1 MICCCS
7 RIHTLSALRECVSE
21 FACDMWFCADSV
33 EKKYHCVIF
42 WIRIINRLRVRV
54 RISLDIC
61 CHGIPTFGTP
71 HVQFTKNAKYTSCI
85 SDCAR
90 FHVENFWKEP
100 RHFPFNKTITKSQMV
115 TVRYPNLPLFLSQQI
130 YLSMLF
136 AASSINYIKLR
147 LPSQIIKCKILAA
160 WVQHKL
166 SSMTIQM
173 WCILF
178 SYNLIRSLFCI
189 SLSSKERKE
198 KTPTVF
204 LRLLRLCKWNS
215 YIV

>member
-1 MICCCS
+1 MCEYHWIFVVMVFPHLALLMFNS
-7 RIHTLSALRECVSE
+7 LKMLNIHRVFRIVHVFML
-21 FACDMWFCADSV
+21 
-33 EKKYHCVIF
+33 K
-42 WIRIINRLRVRV
+42 
-54 RISLDIC
+54 IS
-61 CHGIPTFGTP
+61 G
-71 HVQFTKNAKYTSCI
+71 
-85 SDCAR
+85 
-90 FHVENFWKEP
+90 KEP

-160 WVQHKL
+160 WVQHEL

-178 SYNLIRSLFCI
+178 SNNLIRSLFCI

-204 LRLLRLCKWNS
+204 LRLLWLCKWNL